1 MPDQFLIKNR
11 DCYKRKSK
19 NYPSW
24 SLDELQSDRDII
36 KFMTDKNIKNW
47 KRMYNTKHK
56 LCDYLS
62 TQNFNVRAQ
71 VKRPA
76 QIQRVVQQRP
86 AQVPPLPPVPVLNR
100 GVNRSTCNNDNT
112 FVMFD
117 NVKDIPEKN
126 FLQLSDNRCYDINE
140 LYDYLISTR
149 KNVNPY
155 DNNKKLWNNSIDRNK
170 ILYHKSLSSPKK
182 TKLYTLFREIETDE
196 KHIFEYC
203 KKNPEILD
211 EILKLGYICVS
222 DNSSNKSENPDVFN
236 KSAIAISNFKAYI
249 DNTSAQDKENIYKIK
264 YPGEFTIG
272 EIMDNS
278 FLSTQCIHGIGTRL
292 IRIYMYIVLKAGE
305 KSSFTLSP
313 LFKRYM
319 NKNIY
324 FFYVPEVITDKDI
337 DYAFILLLEYNNDAV
352 KMGWAYNHNIK
363 TQTIDF
369 MNHSIYPRVTLQ
381 KYLQYVKDN
390 IDTLHNKAT
399 TYLKKLE
406 GNNGNGNSNGSSSS
420 KIKLDITTCYGN
432 EDGEGSNISGDT
444 YSEIIKENPEFIV
457 THTVGTNKYC
467 FSVDTIINLFNTSY
481 RDGIVKNPYNPSD
494 VLPLSLLETATKIKE
509 LYGKDSDSS
518 SSSSNRN
525 SKKSNSNKTQLT
537 REQQMNFRIVH
548 IFSLIDKLGN
558 YTDEISNGIL
568 NGDATLLQYIYLSM
582 YIYLRVYETRENIHY
597 IENVD
602 TFLNRISITHCLK
615 MAVDNPVSKLYIQS
629 YIMAL
634 LEKVANDTLK
644 LDVLLRRESS
654 LNDTERAL
662 FIKKKNTLNSLI
674 YYMKMIIL
682 LFESPDVSGLFNNI
696 YNNVKTYYDHDVIN
710 KIRIRNLFLYN
721 IRLFITNNIQ
731 KKKRYIIENM
741 YTLLTAK
748 DNNMV
753 AMNSSIDTI
762 LQYYMHSLVNN
773 LQILLIQ

>member
-1 MPDQFLIKNR
+1 MPDQFLIKNK
-11 DCYKRKSK
+11 DCFKKKSK

-24 SLDELQSDRDII
+24 NLEELHSDSDIVQ
-36 KFMTDKNIKNW
+36 FMTDKNIINW
-47 KRMYNTKHK
+47 KKLYNTKQK
-56 LCDYLS
+56 LCEYLS
-62 TQNFNVRAQ
+62 THHFSVREGPA
-71 VKRPA
+71 VPAVPA
-76 QIQRVVQQRP
+76 QVQQRH
-86 AQVPPLPPVPVLNR
+86 QR
-100 GVNRSTCNNDNT
+100 SSQSQRENRSTCNNDNT

-126 FLQLSDNRCYDINE
+126 FLQLSDNTCYDMSE

-155 DNNKKLWNNSIDRNK
+155 DNNKKLWINITDRRK
-170 ILYHKSLSSPKK
+170 IQYHKSLSS
-182 TKLYTLFREIETDE
+182 TQRTTLYTLFRDIENNEKEIL
-196 KHIFEYC
+196 EYC
-203 KKNPEILD
+203 EKNPDILD

-236 KSAIAISNFKAYI
+236 KSSIAISNFKAYI
-249 DNTSAQDKENIYKIK
+249 DNTSVKDKEIIQKIK
-264 YPGEFTIG
+264 YPGELTIG
-272 EIMDNS
+272 EIMDNN
-278 FLSTQCIHGIGTRL
+278 FLSSQCIHGIGIRL
-292 IRIYMYIVLKAGE
+292 IKIYIYIVLKAGSE
-305 KSSFTLSP
+305 KSKSPLILSP

-319 NKNIY
+319 NKNVY
-324 FFYVPEVITDKDI
+324 FFYIPEIMSDKAI
-337 DYAFILLLEYNNDAV
+337 VDYAFILLLVYENEAIT
-352 KMGWAYNHNIK
+352 MGWAYTHDIK
-363 TQTIDF
+363 NKNIDF
-369 MNHSIYPRVTLQ
+369 MKSSTFPRVNLQ

-390 IDTLHNKAT
+390 ITILNNKAT

-406 GNNGNGNSNGSSSS
+406 GNGNSNGASSS
-420 KIKLDITTCYGN
+420 KLKLDITTCYGN

-494 VLPLSLLETATKIKE
+494 VLPISLLETATKIKE
-509 LYGKDSDSS
+509 LYGKNS
-518 SSSSNRN
+518 SSSSN
-525 SKKSNSNKTQLT
+525 SNSNNTKKNKKQLT
-537 REQQMNFRIVH
+537 REQEMNFRIVH

-568 NGDATLLQYIYLSM
+568 NGDVILLKYIYLSM
-582 YIYLRVYETRENIHY
+582 YIYLRVYETRENLNY
-597 IENVD
+597 IENH
-602 TFLNRISITHCLK
+602 TLLNRISITNCLK
-615 MAVDNPVSKLYIQS
+615 AIDNPVSKLYIQS
-629 YIMAL
+629 YIMIL

-662 FIKKKNTLNSLI
+662 FTKKKNTLNSLI

-696 YNNVKTYYDHDVIN
+696 YNNLKTYYDHDLIN
-710 KIRIRNLFLYN
+710 KTRIRDVFRYNL
-721 IRLFITNNIQ
+721 RLFITSNILN
-731 KKKRYIIENM
+731 KKKYIIENM

-748 DNNMV
+748 DNNME

>member
-1 MPDQFLIKNR
+1 MPDQFLIKNK
-11 DCYKRKSK
+11 DCFKKKSK

-24 SLDELQSDRDII
+24 NLEELHSDSDIVQ
-36 KFMTDKNIKNW
+36 FMTDKNIINW
-47 KRMYNTKHK
+47 KKLYNTKQK
-56 LCDYLS
+56 LCEYLS
-62 TQNFNVRAQ
+62 THHFSVREGPSVPA
-71 VKRPA
+71 VPA
-76 QIQRVVQQRP
+76 QVQQRH
-86 AQVPPLPPVPVLNR
+86 QR
-100 GVNRSTCNNDNT
+100 SSQSQRENRSTCNNDNT

-126 FLQLSDNRCYDINE
+126 FLQLSDNTCYDMSE

-155 DNNKKLWNNSIDRNK
+155 DNNKKLWNNITDRRK
-170 ILYHKSLSSPKK
+170 ILYHKSLSS
-182 TKLYTLFREIETDE
+182 TQRTTLYTLFRDIENNEKEIL
-196 KHIFEYC
+196 EYC
-203 KKNPEILD
+203 EKNPDILD

-236 KSAIAISNFKAYI
+236 KSSIAISNFKAYI
-249 DNTSAQDKENIYKIK
+249 DNTSVKDKEIIQKIK
-264 YPGEFTIG
+264 YPGELTIG
-272 EIMDNS
+272 EIMDNN
-278 FLSTQCIHGIGTRL
+278 FLSSQCIHGIGIRL
-292 IRIYMYIVLKAGE
+292 IKIYIYIVLKAGSE
-305 KSSFTLSP
+305 KSKSPLILSP

-319 NKNIY
+319 NKNVY
-324 FFYVPEVITDKDI
+324 FFYIPEIMSDKAI
-337 DYAFILLLEYNNDAV
+337 VDYAFILLLVYENEFIT
-352 KMGWAYNHNIK
+352 MGWAYTHDIK
-363 TQTIDF
+363 NKNIDF
-369 MNHSIYPRVTLQ
+369 MKSSTFPRVNLQ

-390 IDTLHNKAT
+390 ITILNNKAT

-406 GNNGNGNSNGSSSS
+406 GNGNSNGASSS
-420 KIKLDITTCYGN
+420 KLKLDITTCYGN

-494 VLPLSLLETATKIKE
+494 VLPISLLETATKIKE
-509 LYGKDSDSS
+509 LYGKNS
-518 SSSSNRN
+518 SSSSN
-525 SKKSNSNKTQLT
+525 SNSNNTKKNKKQLT
-537 REQQMNFRIVH
+537 REQEMNFRIVH

-568 NGDATLLQYIYLSM
+568 NGDVILLKYIYLSM
-582 YIYLRVYETRENIHY
+582 YIYLRVYETRENLNY
-597 IENVD
+597 IENH
-602 TFLNRISITHCLK
+602 TLLNRISITNCLK
-615 MAVDNPVSKLYIQS
+615 AIDNPVSKLYIQS
-629 YIMAL
+629 YIMIL

-662 FIKKKNTLNSLI
+662 FTKKKNTLNSLI

-696 YNNVKTYYDHDVIN
+696 YNNLKTYYDHDLIN
-710 KIRIRNLFLYN
+710 KTRIRDVFRYNL
-721 IRLFITNNIQ
+721 RLFITSNILN
-731 KKKRYIIENM
+731 KKKYIIENM

-748 DNNMV
+748 DNNME